1 MFIDI
6 ERKMAEGKGA
16 GYKQFAAVFN
26 LKAMAKTL
34 IFLQENNLTDI
45 DKLRARCFAAGSR
58 EHELGSRLKKIEARQ
73 KEIAELQKTIGTY
86 TKTRAVYRQYAG
98 IKKPKDKTAFYEANR
113 ADITLHQAAKK
124 YFNEHGYSRENPL
137 PKMDALK
144 REWAALEAEKR
155 KLCPEYRA
163 ARDEMKELYAA
174 KYNAEKI
181 LGYTPP
187 TQEEIERQGRRSY
200 TQSR

>member
-1 MFIDI
+1 
-6 ERKMAEGKGA
+6 
-16 GYKQFAAVFN
+16 
-26 LKAMAKTL
+26 
-34 IFLQENNLTDI
+34 
-45 DKLRARCFAAGSR
+45 
-58 EHELGSRLKKIEARQ
+58 LKKIEVRQ

-86 TKTRAVYRQYAG
+86 TKTRETYRVYIG
-98 IKKPKDKTAFYEANR
+98 IKKPKDKAAFYEANR
-113 ADITLHQAAKK
+113 ADITLCQAAKR
-124 YFNEHGYSRENPL
+124 YFNEHGFNREKPL

-144 REWAALEAEKR
+144 REWAAIETEKR
-155 KLCPEYRA
+155 KLYSEYRA

-187 TQEEIERQGRRSY
+187 AREETERQEQRSR